1 MTGRDTRGR
10 DEDRGQVTLTP
21 ACSRASQESL
31 DQTVITQ
38 VQPNNTFLEA
48 EAEHQKRTLSKRD
61 TVLKAL
67 K

>member
-1 MTGRDTRGR
+1 
-10 DEDRGQVTLTP
+10 VTLTP